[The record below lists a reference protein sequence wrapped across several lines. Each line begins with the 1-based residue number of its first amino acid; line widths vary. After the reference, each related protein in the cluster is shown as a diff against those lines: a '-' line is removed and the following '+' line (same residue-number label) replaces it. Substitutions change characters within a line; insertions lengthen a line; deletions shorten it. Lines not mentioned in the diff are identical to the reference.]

1 MSVTTNYLALD
12 LGAES
17 GRAIVGQFDGDKL
30 DLKPIHRFDNRP
42 IKVFDSLYWDVLRL
56 WGELKEGLAVYR
68 RDYGR
73 ELASI
78 GLDTWGVDF
87 ALLGRNDVLLGI
99 PHNYRDPRTSGM
111 MEAAFTRVPRDE
123 IFAQTGI
130 QFMEINT
137 LYQLLAMKLSQD
149 PLLDQA
155 QTLLMIPDL
164 FNYWFT
170 GVKTVEF
177 SNATTT
183 QFYDPRRADWAYP
196 LLAKLGLPGHILPS
210 VTQPGTVLGPLIA
223 DVAQETG
230 LAGVQV
236 VAPACHDTGS
246 AVAAVPALGA
256 DFAYISSGTWSLMGV
271 ETRQPVITAGSLGY
285 NFTNEG
291 GVCHTF
297 RLLKNIMGLW
307 LVQQCR
313 RTWQQEGQEL
323 SYADLTTLSERAE
336 PFGALINPDY
346 SEFLRPGDMPA
357 RIRDF
362 CQRTGQVPPESKGE
376 VVRCALESLALR
388 YRWVLEKLEL
398 MLGRSLA
405 TIHIVGG
412 GCQNHLL
419 CQLAADATQRMVLAG
434 PVEATAAGNVLMQ
447 AMSGGQISSL
457 SEGREVIRRSFK
469 VTTYEPRSVS
479 GWDDAYGRF
488 CKLITLSSS

>member
-1 MSVTTNYLALD
+1 MSATTNYLALD

-17 GRAIVGQFDGDKL
+17 GRTIVGQFDGDKL
-30 DLKPIHRFDNRP
+30 DLKPIHRFANGP
-42 IKVFDSLYWDVLRL
+42 VKVFDSLYWDVLRL
-56 WGELKEGLAVYR
+56 WAELKEGLAVYR

-87 ALLGRNDVLLGI
+87 ALLGRKDVLLGL

-111 MEAAFTRVPRDE
+111 MDAAFARVPRDE
-123 IFAQTGI
+123 VFAQTGI

-137 LYQLLAMKLSQD
+137 LYQLLAMKLGDD
-149 PLLDQA
+149 PLLEQA

-164 FNYWFT
+164 FNFWFT
-170 GVKTVEF
+170 GVKAVEF
-177 SNATTT
+177 SIATTT

-196 LLAKLGLPGHILPS
+196 LLGKLGLPGHILPE
-210 VTQPGTVLGPLIA
+210 VKQPGTVLGPLLSG
-223 DVAQETG
+223 VAEETG

-236 VAPACHDTGS
+236 IAPACHDTGS
-246 AVAAVPALGA
+246 AVAGVPATGA

-271 ETRQPVITAGSLGY
+271 ETRQPVITADSLAF

-291 GVCHTF
+291 GVCNTF

-323 SYADLTTLSERAE
+323 TYTDLTNLAAQAA
-336 PFGALINPDY
+336 PFGALVNPDFT
-346 SEFLRPGDMPA
+346 EFLRPGDMPA
-357 RIRDF
+357 RIRAY

-376 VVRCALESLALR
+376 MVRCALESLALR

-398 MLGRSLA
+398 MLGRTLKE
-405 TIHIVGG
+405 IHIVGG
-412 GCQNHLL
+412 GCQNQLL
-419 CQLAADATQRMVLAG
+419 CQLAADATQRVVLAG

-447 AMSGGQISSL
+447 AISSGQIGSL
-457 SEGREVIRRSFK
+457 AEGREVVRRSFE
-469 VTTYEPRSVS
+469 VTTYEPRVVA
-479 GWDDAYGRF
+479 GWDDAYARF
-488 CKLITLSSS
+488 CNLLILST